1 MAPRQY
7 ESNNHAAANGSSSP
21 ATADHL
27 SVDLDVD
34 SSGVPMTSATEASD
48 FYVDLQSPRPQTQSM
63 RLRLRKQ
70 ASSTS
75 FLSAE
80 AAENMRRRVARVKK
94 NRHPKEARVFKRHLQ
109 LAVRIAVGV
118 MLAGVVQTHGSDR
131 EWLFLPASYYLGGLT
146 VASMM
151 VIYAAANTVGGVLE
165 QVWQIDVG
173 VAIAL
178 LYNFVVFA
186 CVPIT
191 QGDLMTVSKNING
204 STYYVSLHDWGVT
217 LPLLALFTLVVLLSP
232 MQTNVKKFAV
242 STNLYF
248 TLTLV
253 DPMNP
258 VFTSILKDNS
268 SGNSYYGTD
277 NLLKQLAIYS
287 AVGVVGTLIALATMV
302 LPYPIFAMRKLR
314 KHMAASPHDIRDILN
329 LIVDSYCFRA
339 KDIKKMD
346 FFKLRLDRSLGN
358 AHERLTTMESL
369 LNDCWWEELVGLGVC
384 FHFNK
389 TVAKQLV
396 KLYAKLLADLHA
408 MKFAIEAETCHWT
421 HVVLLKKMQ
430 TRFYV
435 LQVEANDLLEDISL
449 KIVRSSRNMSSPKF
463 ASLEQALE
471 RLMVKY
477 TTLYGNLLSADVHT
491 ADDVGKTMPL
501 NVFVYSFHVFVI
513 SLLEFEEKFNRK
525 NFSARYRVKNFLK
538 LTCRSLLQPISY
550 PWRLIIF
557 AFRTTLAIIIGIC
570 CATFIFAFSFTAPTA
585 IAMVAEDNIG
595 GTYGNTVNRVGGLVA
610 GTVVPSIFS
619 FFVCKVSSD
628 YVYNTLN
635 NIVLFVWTVGS
646 MYVWFCGRYM
656 ALAGMTSAFMAA
668 SVLLDHSC
676 RSTTTSTTVSYASL
690 TQNALGILILMIV
703 EVVIYP
709 RSSRGLLRSN
719 VQQLLTQYC
728 GVFHDVFR
736 HHIAYNQPTPVAV
749 GPLTEE
755 DIEIANALLG
765 RSDVK
770 VLKDQLKV
778 AIPQLLKTQ
787 AKLVNDSAMEPTLW
801 KPPFSTSKYTN
812 VLNVCRDLLD
822 RLDVLVDLVDWHEN
836 RRSSGKDK
844 PIRRWN
850 QSRIDAECTAAFTA
864 AQEPLSPTST
874 AVAEMVGDDYTTEKP
889 SSPAPSSPLPNVTT
903 TPPAVAK
910 IKWEQSLAVVEAG
923 VEEAFDTLVTLFGEE
938 FSASTAE
945 DHAIYLQMKE
955 AFRIADVHR
964 RGVVDVSELSILL
977 EKLMPYS
984 GSQGIEGME
993 QYVDEFMQL
1002 VDKDHDGKISFNEFM
1017 QALNEGFRLEL
1028 EIYDDQ
1034 PQVPVAD
1041 VVTGPSGAQLTHS
1054 KSVRLLRKSSLR
1066 RNSIQSTQTDG
1077 SDDPS
1082 TPGRHKHVTIV
1093 SPPPPDTRPR
1103 ASSNFV
1109 DMSTFESSKKSD
1121 SSAFDQTGAT
1131 TSSRRHRFRGLSSAS
1146 ESSAPEALLNVEAF
1160 TLTEAAAALKQ
1171 SYGECLLGYVDDHS
1185 RRVTME
1191 DFIVMSCVISACES
1205 IAENLTR
1212 LNTLAAS

>member
-1 MAPRQY
+1 MAPLQY
-7 ESNNHAAANGSSSP
+7 DTNNAAENGPSSSS
-21 ATADHL
+21 TNDYI
-27 SVDLDVD
+27 SVDLDID
-34 SSGVPMTSATEASD
+34 SSGMPLTSATETSD
-48 FYVDLQSPRPQTQSM
+48 FYIDLQSPPPQTQSM

-70 ASSTS
+70 ASNNSI
-75 FLSAE
+75 LSAE
-80 AAENMRRRVARVKK
+80 ASEKLRRRVARVKK
-94 NRHPKEARVFKRHLQ
+94 NKHPKEVRVFKQRLQ

-118 MLAGVVQTHGSDR
+118 LLAGVIQTKGSDR

-204 STYYVSLHDWGVT
+204 STYYVSLQDWGVT

-232 MQTNVKKFAV
+232 IQTNVKKFAV

-258 VFTSILKDNS
+258 VFTTILKDNS
-268 SGNSYYGTD
+268 KGNSYYGTD

-302 LPYPIFAMRKLR
+302 LPYPIFAMRTLR
-314 KHMAASPHDIRDILN
+314 RHMAASPHDIRDILN

-346 FFKLRLDRSLGN
+346 FFKLRFDRLLDN

-369 LNDCWWEELVGLGVC
+369 LSDCWWEELVGFGVC

-421 HVVLLKKMQ
+421 HVVLLQKMQ

-449 KIVRSSRNMSSPKF
+449 KIVHSSRTMSSSKF
-463 ASLEQALE
+463 ASLEKALE
-471 RLMVKY
+471 RLMAKY

-501 NVFVYSFHVFVI
+501 NVFVYSFHVFVV
-513 SLLEFEEKFNRK
+513 SLLEFEGKFNRK
-525 NFSARYRVKNFLK
+525 NFSARYRVKNFVK
-538 LTCRSLLQPISY
+538 LACRSLLQPINY
-550 PWRLIIF
+550 PRRLIIF

-570 CATFIFAFSFTAPTA
+570 CATFIFGFSSTAPIA

-619 FFVCKVSSD
+619 FFVCKVAD
-628 YVYNTLN
+628 DNIYNTLN

-676 RSTTTSTTVSYASL
+676 RSSSASTTVSYASL
-690 TQNALGILILMIV
+690 TQNALGILILMVVEIV
-703 EVVIYP
+703 IHP

-719 VQQLLTQYC
+719 IQQLLTQYC
-728 GVFHDVFR
+728 GVFHDVYR
-736 HHIAYNQPTPVAV
+736 HHITYSQPRATSV

-755 DIEIANALLG
+755 DIETANALLSPTEIKML
-765 RSDVK
+765 R
-770 VLKDQLKV
+770 DQLKV
-778 AIPQLLKTQ
+778 SLPELLKTQ
-787 AKLVNDSAMEPTLW
+787 AKLVDGSSMEPTLW
-801 KPPFSTSKYTN
+801 KPPFSTAKYTK
-812 VLNVCRDLLD
+812 VLNVCRELLD
-822 RLDVLVDLVDWHEN
+822 RIDILVDLVDWHEN
-836 RRSSGKDK
+836 RRSSGKDQ
-844 PIRRWN
+844 PLRRWQ
-850 QSRIDAECTAAFTA
+850 QSRIEAECTAAYAA
-864 AQEPLSPTST
+864 AQEPPSRTS
-874 AVAEMVGDDYTTEKP
+874 AIVAEMAGESTTEEYSAP
-889 SSPAPSSPLPNVTT
+889 SPSSPLPNVSTT
-903 TPPAVAK
+903 SPAVAK
-910 IKWEQSLAVVEAG
+910 IKWDQSMAVVEAG
-923 VEEAFDTLVTLFGEE
+923 VEGAFDTLVTLFGEE
-938 FSASTAE
+938 FSGSTAE

-964 RGVVDVSELSILL
+964 RGVVDASELSLLL

-984 GSQGIEGME
+984 GSQGIGGME

-1002 VDKDHDGKISFNEFM
+1002 VDKDRDGKISFNEFM

-1034 PQVPVAD
+1034 PQVPVND
-1041 VVTGPSGAQLTHS
+1041 VITGSNGSQLTPS
-1054 KSVRLLRKSSLR
+1054 KNSRLLRKSTLR
-1066 RNSIQSTQTDG
+1066 RNSLQTD
-1077 SDDPS
+1077 DPVDPS
-1082 TPGRHKHVTIV
+1082 TPGRHKRGSIE
-1093 SPPPPDTRPR
+1093 SPPTPGESRPR

-1109 DMSTFESSKKSD
+1109 DMSVFESKSGSTAVND
-1121 SSAFDQTGAT
+1121 TGPT
-1131 TSSRRHRFRGLSSAS
+1131 LKTNRRHRFRGMSSAS

-1160 TLTEAAAALKQ
+1160 TLTEAAIALKH
-1171 SYGECLLGYVDDHS
+1171 SYGECLLGYVDDHNK
-1185 RRVTME
+1185 RITME
-1191 DFIVMSCVISACES
+1191 DFIVMSCVISACEN